1 MGTRDFQF
9 LPTGESVT
17 LLNSSYPFIYIQT
30 LSTPCRRT
38 KTMNLLSPSKHGLL
52 SMYVYTEQV
61 YPENTAL
68 AFPTFC
74 SLGKC
79 PVHNRSQQLR
89 RELLYHIPHAKS
101 GITAWIQ
108 QRRFLTCIEV
118 IRSENPSILPS
129 YALSPFLA
137 APPVTFSLKT
147 REH

>member
-1 MGTRDFQF
+1 MSTQNKY
-9 LPTGESVT
+9 T
-17 LLNSSYPFIYIQT
+17 L
-30 LSTPCRRT
+30 
-38 KTMNLLSPSKHGLL
+38 K
-52 SMYVYTEQV
+52 
-61 YPENTAL
+61 TAL

-89 RELLYHIPHAKS
+89 LELLYHLPHAKS

-108 QRRFLTCIEV
+108 QRRFLMCIEV

-137 APPVTFSLKT
+137 TPPVTFSLKT
-147 REH
+147 R